1 MQGDK
6 NSRKQSPQGD
16 LHAYLGWKITQQG
29 THEIGALYSKH
40 VQVNLNFLDNTV
52 RQDIPMFTQSV
63 EPRCG
68 AVESGSLL
76 RVQPKVKRHSA
87 LLCCQGPKLCILK
100 MRHKRSLDFQF
111 HKYGPAVQ
119 RQCLLPSKQVH
130 TTNVDPLA
138 AKELR

>member
-6 NSRKQSPQGD
+6 HSLKQSPQGD

-52 RQDIPMFTQSV
+52 MQDLPMFTQSV

-76 RVQPKVKRHSA
+76 RIQPKVKRHSRSP
-87 LLCCQGPKLCILK
+87 LLSGAE
-100 MRHKRSLDFQF
+100 
-111 HKYGPAVQ
+111 AVHLENATQ
-119 RQCLLPSKQVH
+119 KVFRLSDPQVWFRC
-130 TTNVDPLA
+130 TASVFAT
-138 AKELR
+138 